1 MNKTPKVSIIL
12 PTYNRSSLVRRCV
25 DSVLKQT
32 YTNWELIISDD
43 GSKDDTAAVVMEFM
57 KLDSRIRGNINSS
70 NQGSPRNRNIA
81 LAMATGELTLY
92 IEDDLILYPDFLEV
106 MIYTY
111 DLLRSRGIKA
121 IVVPRLIETIDP
133 RTEAVNQAAKKNVP
147 FLINRWTG
155 EIFNNYSKD
164 FGGKL
169 MEVVIGHACSLY
181 DTSVLREARG
191 YTENT
196 YKRNYCRE
204 ESDLQLRLAKKGYR
218 YYFQPKAVAHHAK
231 ISTGGCR
238 ISDPLNQTYYY
249 ARNHIMFL
257 IRIFGI
263 KSVYMIPCFLLE
275 LSRRIIGN
283 NLRTRREIT

>member
-1 MNKTPKVSIIL
+1 MNKTPRVSIIL

-25 DSVLKQT
+25 DSILKQT

-43 GSKDDTAAVVMEFM
+43 GSIDDTATTVMEFT
-57 KLDSRIRGNINSS
+57 KLDSRIKVNINAN

-92 IEDDLILYPDFLEV
+92 IEDDLILHPDFLEV
-106 MIYTY
+106 MVDTY
-111 DLLRSRGIKA
+111 NLLRSRGIRA
-121 IVVPRLIETIDP
+121 IVVPRLIEKIDQ
-133 RTEAVNQAAKKNVP
+133 RSEAVNQAAKQNVP
-147 FLINRWTG
+147 FLINKWTG

-181 DTSVLREARG
+181 DTSILREVRG

-218 YYFQPKAVAHHAK
+218 YYFQPKAVADHAK
-231 ISTGGCR
+231 INTGGCR
-238 ISDPLNQTYYY
+238 ISDPLSQTYYY
-249 ARNHIMFL
+249 ARNHIVFL
-257 IRIFGI
+257 VKIFGI

-275 LSRRIIGN
+275 LSRRIIRN
-283 NLRTRREIT
+283 NLKTHG